1 MPEQTRETLYKHF
14 SAGQLPTEAHF
25 RDLVDSMLNMQSEGF
40 RKTPEYGM
48 QVMSAAGKTALL
60 SFYRD
65 HAPDKPR
72 WAMHFGAE
80 NDRLQI
86 DHRSAGDSGN
96 ESLLTPAVMTLD
108 VRQSAPADGR
118 AAQVEPR
125 VGINTAEPLH
135 TLDVA
140 GTLAS
145 RGRVG
150 RYDHHV
156 TQDLPADGEPH
167 VLIDKLT
174 GCHAFEI
181 MAGVSGLPG
190 SGRFALLHAVALNAF
205 NPRPSWWSRL
215 LFWRGAPGINATS
228 AHYGRR
234 CDQLRLRWEGSSG
247 KGAEYKL
254 CIGTRCRYDGD
265 VKIRVGITQLWFD
278 PQTQGQDPGLAGR

>member
-1 MPEQTRETLYKHF
+1 
-14 SAGQLPTEAHF
+14 
-25 RDLVDSMLNMQSEGF
+25 
-40 RKTPEYGM
+40 
-48 QVMSAAGKTALL
+48 
-60 SFYRD
+60 
-65 HAPDKPR
+65 
-72 WAMHFGAE
+72 
-80 NDRLQI
+80 
-86 DHRSAGDSGN
+86 
-96 ESLLTPAVMTLD
+96 MTLD

-118 AAQVEPR
+118 SAQVEPR

-247 KGAEYKL
+247 KGAEYQL